1 MAKIVKR
8 TDTFTMEEWESTP
21 FQFGP
26 PTMAKI
32 IGCNMRYV
40 QNNAEKLGGIKL
52 AGHWTFFKPRVAQML
67 GLEV

>member
-1 MAKIVKR
+1 
-8 TDTFTMEEWESTP
+8 
-21 FQFGP
+21 
-26 PTMAKI
+26 MAKI